1 MVRHFATFYK
11 DLMAG
16 KVFHFSYVEIQS
28 INVNPKKP
36 ALPRSMMIPRI
47 ERIINHT
54 ITGDIE
60 KVFEKLYSVS
70 LFFKVIFDLVIFG
83 MRLLSSVTYSLYSYI
98 FKRLCRLDKALFLN
112 TQTKHLGFWEG
123 FIS

>member
-1 MVRHFATFYK
+1 MRHFATFYK

-83 MRLLSSVTYSLYSYI
+83 MRLLSLVTC
-98 FKRLCRLDKALFLN
+98 FFC
-112 TQTKHLGFWEG
+112 TV
-123 FIS
+123 ISSRDCAD